1 MQLTLLRLY
10 SIVNQPLP
18 LTNLKEGWFSLDD
31 EDLPSILIF
40 EEELAK
46 KILKSDV
53 LVPID
58 LLDFFKSAS
67 ALNSSDLPYL
77 SHFFIKTP
85 LLLNGA
91 NHFRAK
97 ASLMPIYKLIE
108 KDENK
113 WADAFVSHFFMKHH
127 DKKINPVSFAE
138 NFVRSFFTEIISR
151 ELDISAAEIP
161 DFPDDVLKISPKKTS
176 LASNEKRLTN
186 LILFLENKLY
196 EKGRDLNEAWVFATL
211 SFMGTQALRSAVTYA
226 LTMAPEKNIWD
237 DDLLFSKASPISVIG
252 RKALSDIS
260 IDKLKIKKGQN
271 FFIALSMINEA
282 SRDQAEISTQSM
294 AFGSGPHKCPGR
306 KISSIVMKALLDFWK
321 IHHAEFLL
329 DQVKFTRALILEA
342 K

>member
-10 SIVNQPLP
+10 KIINQPSSL
-18 LTNLKEGWFSLDD
+18 NQKEGWLAID
-31 EDLPSILIF
+31 EEKNPSILIYQ
-40 EEELAK
+40 EEWAK
-46 KILKSDV
+46 KILKSNT

-58 LLDFFKSAS
+58 LLDFFKSVS
-67 ALNSSDLPYL
+67 GLNSSDLPSL
-77 SHFFIKTP
+77 NHFFIKTP
-85 LLLNGA
+85 LLLMGE

-113 WADAFVSHFFMKHH
+113 WADAFVSHFFMEHN
-127 DKKINPVSFAE
+127 DRKINPVSFAE
-138 NFVRSFFTEIISR
+138 NFVRSFFKEIISR
-151 ELDISAAEIP
+151 ELDISADQIP
-161 DFPDDVLKISPKKTS
+161 DFPDDVLNISPKKTS
-176 LASNEKRLTN
+176 LESNEKRLTN

-196 EKGRDLNEAWVFATL
+196 EKGRDLNEAWVFVTL
-211 SFMGTQALRSAVTYA
+211 SFMGTQALRSAVAYA
-226 LTMAPEKNIWD
+226 LTMDPEKNIWD

-252 RKALSDIS
+252 RTALSDIS
-260 IDKLKIKKGQN
+260 IDKLKIKKGQK

-306 KISSIVMKALLDFWK
+306 KISSIVMKALLNFWK

>member
-18 LTNLKEGWFSLDD
+18 LTNTKEGWLSLDD
-31 EDLPSILIF
+31 EELPSILIF

-67 ALNSSDLPYL
+67 GLNSSDLPSL
-77 SHFFIKTP
+77 SHFLIKTP
-85 LLLNGA
+85 LILNGV

-97 ASLMPIYKLIE
+97 ASLMPIFKLIE

-113 WADAFVSHFFMKHH
+113 WADTFVSHFFMEHN

-138 NFVRSFFTEIISR
+138 NFVRSFFKEIISR
-151 ELDISAAEIP
+151 ELDISADEIP
-161 DFPDDVLKISPKKTS
+161 EFPDDVLTISPKKIS
-176 LASNEKRLTN
+176 LKSNEKRLTH

-196 EKGRDLNEAWVFATL
+196 GKGRDLNEAWVFAAL
-211 SFMGTQALRSAVTYA
+211 FLGSQSLRSSVAYA

-237 DDLLFSKASPISVIG
+237 DELLFSKASPISVIG
-252 RKALSDIS
+252 RIALGDIN
-260 IDKLKIKKGQN
+260 IDKLKIKKGQR
-271 FFIALSMINEA
+271 FFISLSMINEA
-282 SRDQAEISTQSM
+282 SHHQTEKLSQSF

-306 KISSIVMKALLDFWK
+306 KISSIIMKALLDFWK
-321 IHHAEFLL
+321 VHHAEFLL
-329 DQVKFTRALILEA
+329 DQVKFTRTVILEA